1 MLWQEAMN
9 QSQTA
14 RSEPRRRRRRPAS
27 IVASSLFALSAL
39 ALAACEGDQRT
50 RGNLLT
56 EERMAEISAGQSLQ
70 SDVVAA
76 VGTPSAV
83 STFEGN
89 TWYYIGERQEQRAFL
104 DPNILER
111 NVLVVNFD
119 DEGLVEST
127 ELYTV
132 ADGQYIQPVG
142 RTTPTEGRKL
152 TILQQLLGNIGRF
165 NPDGPEA
172 GGGN

>member
-1 MLWQEAMN
+1 MTDIE
-9 QSQTA
+9 TA
-14 RSEPRRRRRRPAS
+14 RMGPRRPRRRRPAS
-27 IVASSLFALSAL
+27 YLCLAVGTVAAV
-39 ALAACEGDQRT
+39 ALAARALFA
-50 RGNLLT
+50 RASGNLLT
-56 EERMAEISAGQSLQ
+56 EDRLAEISAGESLQ

-76 VGTPSAV
+76 VGTPSAI

-104 DPNILER
+104 DPDILER

-119 DEGLVEST
+119 DSGLVQST
-127 ELYTV
+127 RLYTV
-132 ADGQYIQPVG
+132 EDGRVIDPVT
-142 RTTPTEGRKL
+142 RQTPTEGRKL

-165 NPDGPEA
+165 NAEDT

>member
-1 MLWQEAMN
+1 MK
-9 QSQTA
+9 QSSIACSVKGRRHRRSASVAVTA
-14 RSEPRRRRRRPAS
+14 
-27 IVASSLFALSAL
+27 LFALSAL
-39 ALAACEGDQRT
+39 AVTACEGDQRT

-56 EERMAEISAGQSLQ
+56 EERMAEISTGESLQ
-70 SDVVAA
+70 SDVIAA

-104 DPNILER
+104 DPVILER

-119 DEGLVEST
+119 EDGLVRST

-132 ADGQYIQPVG
+132 EDGRFIQPVG

-165 NPDGPEA
+165 NPEEA
-172 GGGN
+172 GTGGN

>member
-1 MLWQEAMN
+1 MTNL
-9 QSQTA
+9 QT
-14 RSEPRRRRRRPAS
+14 SNSHCRRKRPATFGLAL
-27 IVASSLFALSAL
+27 VLFAAT
-39 ALAACEGDQRT
+39 ALAACGGELRT

-56 EERMAEISAGQSLQ
+56 AERLAEISEGESLQ

-89 TWYYIGERQEQRAFL
+89 TWYYIGELQEQRAFL
-104 DPNILER
+104 DPDVLER

-119 DEGLVEST
+119 DSGLVQST
-127 ELYTV
+127 RLYTV
-132 ADGQYIQPVG
+132 EDGRVIDPVS
-142 RTTPTEGRKL
+142 RTTPTEGREL

-165 NPDGPEA
+165 NPDTA
-172 GGGN
+172 GGTQPN

>member
-1 MLWQEAMN
+1 MTGTENSRCVQRRER
-9 QSQTA
+9 SRTGSTA
-14 RSEPRRRRRRPAS
+14 VCLALGFCA
-27 IVASSLFALSAL
+27 VVALS
-39 ALAACEGDQRT
+39 ACEGDQRT

-56 EERMAEISAGQSLQ
+56 EERMAEITAGESLQ

-89 TWYYIGERQEQRAFL
+89 TWYYIGERQERRAFL

-119 DEGLVEST
+119 NEGLVQST
-127 ELYTV
+127 RLYTV
-132 ADGQYIQPVG
+132 EDGQFIDPVR

-165 NPDGPEA
+165 AGNEE